1 MWWGV
6 VSVRTGV
13 EVEGVGCGMMRM
25 GEIEIKNDST
35 GGRVGLRA
43 WDICEENG
51 GEWACE
57 RR

>member
-1 MWWGV
+1 MA
-6 VSVRTGV
+6 
-13 EVEGVGCGMMRM
+13 VGCGDGSIRWE
-25 GEIEIKNDST
+25 GKKKHNST

-57 RR
+57 RCWGAREC